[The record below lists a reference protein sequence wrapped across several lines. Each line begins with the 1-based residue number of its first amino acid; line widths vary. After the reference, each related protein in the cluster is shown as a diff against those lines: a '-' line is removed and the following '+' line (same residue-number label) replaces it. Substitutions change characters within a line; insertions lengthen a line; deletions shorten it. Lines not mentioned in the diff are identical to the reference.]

1 MLLKITRIYLPI
13 FFFLCRQGLFVYP
26 WPRTH
31 SSSCLC
37 FPHAG
42 IKVPPC
48 LVFKKVF
55 NTSVSKIFKVGFK
68 KLNTKLENYSGNS
81 SQRENN
87 LGVVLSQV

>member
-1 MLLKITRIYLPI
+1 MLLRITRTYLPI
-13 FFFLCRQGLFVYP
+13 FFFLCRQGLTEYP

-37 FPHAG
+37 LPHAG
-42 IKVPPC
+42 IKVPRC

-55 NTSVSKIFKVGFK
+55 NTGVSKIFKAGFK
-68 KLNTKLENYSGNS
+68 KLNTKLETCSGNR

-87 LGVVLSQV
+87 LGVALLQV